1 MAKTK
6 PQYKSYEK
14 GDLANSFINPY
25 TFVSVKASSTCSKAS
40 GETQGDMLDVKE
52 DEIVTGKLTCR
63 LYLKTPLIIP
73 DPDKSFHDPDQ
84 KKAKHLHYPFM
95 KVDGKCIIP
104 GSSIRGPVRSIYE
117 TVTNSCFS
125 TMQEHQRITA
135 RTKKPFAPGVLFI
148 KNGEMKLYTATRYR
162 VSMDNNLQKW
172 GYGKHLDFTGGSETV
187 ENRNHQKITVHNVD
201 KITGIHSEEKTNPKD
216 FDGYL
221 FIGEKISGKKY
232 ESIFV
237 IDNRANTV
245 GTSDEIKKAYEDM
258 KHAVD
263 VYQNDSVN
271 RNLHDSHWGYRHIN
285 FEDFEKGQIEGL
297 PIWFKKDGATIYLSP
312 ACIGRFTYRRT
323 MEELLPENKPCDG
336 SGPVCKA
343 CSLFGMVRKS
353 KDGSTEDGYSG
364 LGSHLRFGDAKL
376 INPSGDKKIKDH
388 LKEITLEELS
398 SPKPSYLPFYL
409 NTSDFTK
416 GYDGDGAT
424 IKGRKFYW
432 HHNPDTTTNP
442 DKGERNA
449 TMEALVGPAEF
460 EFTVYF
466 DEITKK
472 QRRELESVL
481 CLGENDENGDLC
493 YKIGHGKPLGY
504 GSVKICVT
512 SEEVRTFK
520 AGNYR
525 VSLKKPVNITKIPDF
540 DQGCIDVLNTVL
552 SFSFISK
559 HLSQVRNGVRYPF
572 VVNGTS
578 EKDDKKIKEID
589 ANALASH
596 HWFSENYT
604 FGRPRPKICLP
615 TTPSM
620 KNVKKGNKPGIS
632 MPALELTDILQKDK
646 KSCFSPK
653 SDQDN
658 SDRSV
663 APEDELIKNQE
674 IDVTLSWIKKDKDCP
689 EKYFGGFERNGR
701 SGTIKDIPKDYPK
714 GKKLMVRVTN
724 PRAKGD
730 SIYTAFLCEK
740 GRR

>member
-25 TFVSVKASSTCSKAS
+25 TFVTVKTSSTCSEAS

-73 DPDKSFHDPDQ
+73 DPDKSFPDQ
-84 KKAKHLHYPFM
+84 NKAKHLHYPFM

-135 RTKKPFAPGVLFI
+135 RTKQPFAPGVLFI
-148 KNGEMKLYTATRYR
+148 ENREMKLYPATRYR
-162 VSMDNNLQKW
+162 VSSAKIKSEW
-172 GYGKHLDFTGGSETV
+172 RYGEHLNFFGSSKSI
-187 ENRNHQKITVHNVD
+187 ENRNGNTITVYDFEDTIDNCD
-201 KITGIHSEEKTNPKD
+201 KKSIMKE
-216 FDGYL
+216 GYL

-237 IDNRANTV
+237 IDNWVNTV

-263 VYQNDSVN
+263 VYQNESVN

-285 FEDFEKGQIEGL
+285 FEDFENGQIEGL
-297 PIWFKKDGATIYLSP
+297 PIWYKKDETTIYLSP

-323 MEELLPENKPCDG
+323 MEDLLPDNKPCDG
-336 SGPVCKA
+336 SGPLCKA
-343 CSLFGMVRKS
+343 CSLFGMVRRS

-376 INPSGDKKIKDH
+376 IEPSGDNNIKDH

-432 HHNPDTTTNP
+432 HHYPDTTTNP

-472 QRRELESVL
+472 QLRELECVL

-512 SEEVRTFK
+512 SEEVRTFE

-525 VSLKKPVNITKIPDF
+525 ISLKKPVDITKIPDF
-540 DQGCIDVLNTVL
+540 DQRCIDVLNSVL

-559 HLSQVRNGVRYPF
+559 YLNQVGNGVRYPF
-572 VVNGTS
+572 VVNGTN
-578 EKDDKKIKEID
+578 EKDVKKINKID

-620 KNVKKGNKPGIS
+620 KNVEKRKKTDIS
-632 MPALELTDILQKDK
+632 MPALELTDILKDNV
-646 KSCFSPK
+646 SCFGSK
-653 SDQDN
+653 SNQDN
-658 SDRSV
+658 SNRSV
-663 APEDELIKNQE
+663 AQKDELKKNQV
-674 IDVTLSWIKKDKDCP
+674 IDVILSWIGNDKDNP
-689 EKYFGGFERNGR
+689 ELYFGGFER
-701 SGTIKDIPKDYPK
+701 SGKRGYIKNIPENYRK
-714 GKKLMVRVTN
+714 GTELTVRVSN
-724 PRAKGD
+724 PETRDKC
-730 SIYTAFLCEK
+730 IFTVFLCKK

>member
-73 DPDKSFHDPDQ
+73 DPDKSFPDQ
-84 KKAKHLHYPFM
+84 NKAKHLHYPFM

-148 KNGEMKLYTATRYR
+148 ENREMKLYPATRYR

-172 GYGKHLDFTGGSETV
+172 GYGKHLDFTGGSETI
-187 ENRNHQKITVHNVD
+187 ENRKHQRITVYNVD
-201 KITGIHSEEKTNPKD
+201 KITGIHSEEKTNPED

-237 IDNRANTV
+237 IDNGANSV
-245 GTSDEIKKAYEDM
+245 GTSEEIKKAYEDM

-285 FEDFEKGQIEGL
+285 FEDFENNQIEGL
-297 PIWFKKDGATIYLSP
+297 PIWFKRDGATIYLSP

-343 CSLFGMVRKS
+343 CSLFGMVRRS
-353 KDGSTEDGYSG
+353 KDGSTEDEYSG

-376 INPSGDKKIKDH
+376 IEPSGDKNIKDY

-432 HHNPDTTTNP
+432 HHNPDTTNP

-449 TMEALVGPAEF
+449 TMEALVDPAEF

-472 QRRELESVL
+472 QLHELECVL
-481 CLGENDENGDLC
+481 CLGENVENGDLC

-512 SEEVRTFK
+512 SEEVRTFE

-525 VSLKKPVNITKIPDF
+525 VSLKKPVDITKIPDF
-540 DQGCIDVLNTVL
+540 DQRCIDILNSVL

-559 HLSQVRNGVRYPF
+559 YLNQVGNGVRYPF
-572 VVNGTS
+572 VVNGTN
-578 EKDDKKIKEID
+578 EKDVKKINKID

-604 FGRPRPKICLP
+604 FGGQMPKICLP
-615 TTPSM
+615 ATPSM
-620 KNVKKGNKPGIS
+620 KNVKKGNKPNIS
-632 MPALELTDILQKDK
+632 MPALELTDILKDNV
-646 KSCFSPK
+646 SCFGSK

-658 SDRSV
+658 SNRSV
-663 APEDELIKNQE
+663 TQKDELKKNQV
-674 IDVTLSWIKKDKDCP
+674 IDVTLSWIGNDKDNP
-689 EKYFGGFERNGR
+689 ELYFGGFER
-701 SGTIKDIPKDYPK
+701 SGKRGYIKNIPENYRK
-714 GKKLMVRVTN
+714 GTELTVRVSN
-724 PRAKGD
+724 PRTKD
-730 SIYTAFLCEK
+730 NCIFTEFLCEK